1 MKPGFISSVVTI
13 VRGAED
19 GLGTLCRAAAWRDV
33 SGGAAVDQPDGCGDE
48 QR

>member
-1 MKPGFISSVVTI
+1 MKPGFVWSVVKV
-13 VRGAED
+13 VRGADD
-19 GLGTLCRAAAWRDV
+19 GLGTRCLAAAWRDV